1 MPILTLRF
9 KKDEKKLG
17 EYPIEKGDS
26 LSIGRL
32 ENNDIVI
39 ENLAVSGHHAKID
52 SVGEKFL
59 LTDLNSKNG
68 TFINEQAITQPHWL
82 QHGDIVIIGKHY
94 LVFSYGTDED
104 QPDEEDS
111 AMQQTMVMDTENY
124 RKMMEKSAAA
134 KASGE
139 KEQIGV
145 LSILSGGEGEIELI
159 KKLTKIGKN
168 ASSDIVVTGLT
179 IGQTAATISKRP
191 NGYHLSYVG
200 GLSKPKVNGKAVKE
214 SVLLNQFDTIELGS
228 LKMQFIHKA

>member
-1 MPILTLRF
+1 MPVLTLRF

-17 EYPIEKGDS
+17 EYPIQKGMS

-32 ENNDIVI
+32 DDNDIVI
-39 ENLAVSGHHAKID
+39 QNLAVSGHHAKVD

-59 LTDLNSKNG
+59 ISDLNSKNG
-68 TFINEQAITQPHWL
+68 TFVNEQPISKPHWL
-82 QHGDIVIIGKHY
+82 QHGDIAIIGKHY
-94 LVFSYGTDED
+94 LVFHFLEEEK
-104 QPDEEDS
+104 PPEEEDP
-111 AMQQTMVMDTENY
+111 MQQTMIMDTEKF
-124 RKMMEKSAAA
+124 RQMKEKSAAA
-134 KASGE
+134 SKT
-139 KEQIGV
+139 KETGDPVGV
-145 LSILSGGEGEIELI
+145 LSFLSGAEGEVELI

-168 ASSDIVVTGLT
+168 ASSDIVVSGLT

-228 LKMQFIHKA
+228 LKMQFIHKS